1 MYRIRP
7 MSPEDRKPILGILG
21 DTKMFT
27 KAEIDVALEL
37 VDVYLQ
43 EKDQEDYRLF
53 VVEDRTGHVAG
64 YVCFGSTPATQGS
77 FDLYWI
83 AVSPVFQAK
92 GMGTALLQFA
102 EDEIRNQ
109 GGRLILIETSSQK
122 KYDPT
127 QQFYA
132 RNGYTLESR
141 IKDFYRPGDDRLTYV
156 KRLKN
161 KEE

>member
-7 MSPEDRKPILGILG
+7 MSPEDRVSIFKILGE
-21 DTKMFT
+21 TKMFT

-37 VDVYLQ
+37 VDIYLQ
-43 EKDQEDYRLF
+43 EKDQEDYHLF
-53 VVEDRTGHVAG
+53 VVESRTGIVAG
-64 YVCFGSTPATQGS
+64 YVCFGPTTATQGS

-92 GMGTALLQFA
+92 GMGTALLRFA

-122 KYDPT
+122 KYEPT
-127 QQFYA
+127 QQFYT
-132 RNGYTLESR
+132 RSGYTLESR

-156 KRLKN
+156 KRLKS